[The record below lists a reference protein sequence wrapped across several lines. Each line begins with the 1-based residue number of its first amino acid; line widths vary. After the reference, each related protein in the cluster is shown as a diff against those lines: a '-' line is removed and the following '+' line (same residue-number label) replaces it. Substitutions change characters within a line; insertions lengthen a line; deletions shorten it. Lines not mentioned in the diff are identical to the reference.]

1 MHKADEDKHGC
12 LAIQHAL
19 EMAPLEMQC
28 LIGSELKGK
37 VSPGCQYIIF
47 VALGSLV
54 PAAGLAHLAL
64 FCKGYGYH
72 APTLVLPRR
81 CCL

>member
-1 MHKADEDKHGC
+1 MMHKADEDKHGC

-47 VALGSLV
+47 LALGSLV
-54 PAAGLAHLAL
+54 PAAGLAQIASRLRCFAR
-64 FCKGYGYH
+64 GMGI
-72 APTLVLPRR
+72 TLPP
-81 CCL
+81 